1 MSNFNLPRDANSGV
15 LQALAPVESV
25 VNNINTT
32 AVSFA
37 LPAKTDVVRIAVS
50 QNSHV
55 KFGLAGVTATTSDLF
70 FPTGAELF
78 SVKGRGFTHVSILG
92 TSATPSAASVT
103 KMA

>member
-32 AVSFA
+32 AVRYA
-37 LPAKTDVVRIAVS
+37 LPTNTDVVRLAVT
-50 QNSHV
+50 QNAHI
-55 KFGLAGVTATTSDLF
+55 KFGDSGVTATTSDLV

-78 SVKGRGFTHVSILG
+78 SVKNRGFTHVSILS